1 MVTKHE
7 YAWNYCNLKQCQK
20 TFVDEHE
27 WEIETLLLDGWQM
40 LTKYKAIF
48 HDQEVWMSKV

>member
-20 TFVDEHE
+20 KIVDEHE

-40 LTKYKAIF
+40 LTKYKKRFFMIKKF
-48 HDQEVWMSKV
+48 GC